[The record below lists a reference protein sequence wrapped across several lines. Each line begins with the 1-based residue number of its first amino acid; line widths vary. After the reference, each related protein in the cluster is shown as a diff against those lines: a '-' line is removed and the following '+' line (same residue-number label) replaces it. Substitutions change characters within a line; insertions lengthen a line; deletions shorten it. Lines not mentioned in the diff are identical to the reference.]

1 MTATVLILLLK
12 NKMHERYMKSSTH
25 TGVFLGKKYQS
36 GLGKKPTKQKVTKW
50 IIYETGKEKIPL
62 SGIPQKLEK
71 LFILKNPHQ

>member
-1 MTATVLILLLK
+1 
-12 NKMHERYMKSSTH
+12 MHERYMKSSTH

-62 SGIPQKLEK
+62 KWDPTKVREAFYS
-71 LFILKNPHQ
+71 